1 LANSIREALPA
12 EAKMCCAP
20 RNGYI
25 GIFKYHFEI
34 TLSVSDVME
43 LQLQLSI
50 NVTANVVIIYCLI
63 TSVWGYFD
71 TIQ

>member
-43 LQLQLSI
+43 LLLQLTVSI
-50 NVTANVVIIYCLI
+50 NVTTSVVIII
-63 TSVWGYFD
+63 A
-71 TIQ
+71 